1 MNPLNDDWR
10 NRNMMTIKE
19 QLKEARETR
28 NASLL
33 DLALRAQ
40 YHFNHKNQVVDTT
53 DIQFTEVRALDPK
66 FYV

>member
-1 MNPLNDDWR
+1 
-10 NRNMMTIKE
+10 MMTIKE